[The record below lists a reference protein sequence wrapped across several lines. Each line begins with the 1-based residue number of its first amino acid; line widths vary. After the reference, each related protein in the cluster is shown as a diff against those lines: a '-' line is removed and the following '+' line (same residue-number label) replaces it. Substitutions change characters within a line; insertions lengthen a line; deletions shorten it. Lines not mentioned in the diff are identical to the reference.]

1 MIDSLLSVFDSEAAR
16 VIAMIAGGIILLG
29 VVALVAALASYAK
42 VRTWAPA
49 PGRIIGSQPGFE
61 LVQKFKTEPPRN
73 QRVAKIAYEFDANGK
88 TWRSGRILDSGTPP
102 EDQVERLLET
112 YPVGKAVTIRH
123 NPRDP
128 SQSALEINHP
138 PKDLALGCG
147 AAIGIVIVFAAIAI
161 WLAESGFEKLLT
173 WFPRAMLQAMIPTA
187 ILGAIFLLAFFY
199 FMRHAAAV
207 RRWPQAT
214 GKVVLNSVEEFTVR
228 RDRPVQTMRG
238 RKIMRTSYMPVV
250 EYTYS
255 VGGRDYSSRSIWP
268 DTEVSGDHRYA
279 ERIAARY
286 PVGKIVF
293 VFYDPADPKHAGL
306 ETGSTMH
313 WFLLL
318 AAVVCFGITAA
329 TSGIFFPMP

>member
-1 MIDSLLSVFDSEAAR
+1 MLETLLSVFESEAAR

-29 VVALVAALASYAK
+29 VVALIAALASYAK

-49 PGRIIGSQPGFE
+49 PGRIIQSSAGFE
-61 LVQKFKTEPPRN
+61 LVQKFRAEQPRN
-73 QRVAKIAYEFDANGK
+73 QRVARIAYEFEANGK
-88 TWRSGRILDSGTPP
+88 SWRSGRVLDSGTPP
-102 EDQVERLLET
+102 EDQVDRLLAA

-138 PKDLALGCG
+138 PKDLALGCMT
-147 AAIGIVIVFAAIAI
+147 AIGLVVAFAAIAI
-161 WLAESGFEKLLT
+161 WLAESGFEKLQG
-173 WFPRAMLQAMIPTA
+173 WFPNAILQAMIPTA

-214 GKVVLNSVEEFTVR
+214 GTIVLSRIEEFTIR
-228 RDRPVQTMRG
+228 HDRPRRTMRG
-238 RKIMRTSYMPVV
+238 RRTLHRSYMPVV

-268 DTEVSGDHRYA
+268 STEVSGDRKYA

-293 VFYDPADPKHAGL
+293 VYYDPADPKHAGL
-306 ETGSTMH
+306 ETGSSMH

-318 AAVVCFGITAA
+318 AAAVCLGVAA
-329 TSGIFFPMP
+329 VTSRIFV